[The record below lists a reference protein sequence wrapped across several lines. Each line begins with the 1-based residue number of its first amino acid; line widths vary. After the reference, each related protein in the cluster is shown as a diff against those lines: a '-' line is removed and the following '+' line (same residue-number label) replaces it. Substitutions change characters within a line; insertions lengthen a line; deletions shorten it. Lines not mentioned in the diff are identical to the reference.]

1 MSLRQGSSSFKPAER
16 DFMKKRVSAWALHK
30 SHASLDPSSNLSAP
44 TIVLAGEKAD
54 DALQIRATRARILL
68 SFPFLLSTIRGE
80 PVSQGRYLAL
90 RAPIEGRGIAGK
102 AGQNPGRA
110 PARKLCRSRLRD
122 ALQAGQRLPVSLSS
136 ACPKIIQSRA

>member
-1 MSLRQGSSSFKPAER
+1 MMPFKSARQGHVF
-16 DFMKKRVSAWALHK
+16 FF
-30 SHASLDPSSNLSAP
+30 PS
-44 TIVLAGEKAD
+44 
-54 DALQIRATRARILL
+54 
-68 SFPFLLSTIRGE
+68 LLSTIRGE

>member
-1 MSLRQGSSSFKPAER
+1 MMPFKSARQGHVF
-16 DFMKKRVSAWALHK
+16 F
-30 SHASLDPSSNLSAP
+30 
-44 TIVLAGEKAD
+44 
-54 DALQIRATRARILL
+54 
-68 SFPFLLSTIRGE
+68 FPFLLSTIRGE

-90 RAPIEGRGIAGK
+90 RAPIEGRGIAGR